1 MTVDQ
6 MENIDIASLQMD
18 IKWGSVEE
26 NLASIDSYFIESPQ
40 ADIYLLPETFATGFV
55 TNKARLTEVVT
66 QNNLDKILDSMKR
79 WSANKKA
86 WVGGTAFVLNG
97 DRYRNRF
104 FMIGPSGEIISY
116 DKRHLFGIAGEADYF
131 KGGGSRVV
139 LNIKGWRLMLTV
151 CYDIRFPVWL
161 RQQSVNGEYEY
172 DGILVPANWPES
184 RQDAWVTLL
193 KARAMENQCYVVGV
207 NRIGVDGFGSNHIGG
222 SSTIG
227 PKGDVLAEF
236 KHPKRGWISTTLDA
250 IHLSAVR
257 KRYPFIGDADSFT
270 LQ

>member
-18 IKWGSVEE
+18 IKWGRIEQ
-26 NLASIDSYFIESPQ
+26 NLASIDSYFLESPE

-55 TNKARLTEVVT
+55 TNKALLAEVAT
-66 QNNLDKILDSMKR
+66 QNNLDEILGSMKR
-79 WSANKKA
+79 WSAKKKA
-86 WVGGTAFVLNG
+86 WVGGTVFVLDG

-116 DKRHLFGIAGEADYF
+116 DKRHLFGIAGEIDYF
-131 KGGGSRVV
+131 DGGSSRIIV
-139 LNIKGWRLMLTV
+139 NIKGWRLLLLV
-151 CYDIRFPVWL
+151 CYDLRFPVWL
-161 RQQSVNGEYEY
+161 RQQPSDQKYEY

-184 RQDAWVTLL
+184 RQNAWEILL
-193 KARAMENQCYVVGV
+193 RARAIENQCYVVGV

-222 SSTIG
+222 SSTVG
-227 PKGDVLAEF
+227 PKGDILVES
-236 KHPKRGWISTTLDA
+236 KNQKTGWISTTLEA
-250 IHLSAVR
+250 IHLLAVR
-257 KRYPFIGDADSFT
+257 KKYPFIDDADTFT

>member
-1 MTVDQ
+1 
-6 MENIDIASLQMD
+6 
-18 IKWGSVEE
+18 
-26 NLASIDSYFIESPQ
+26 
-40 ADIYLLPETFATGFV
+40 
-55 TNKARLTEVVT
+55 
-66 QNNLDKILDSMKR
+66 
-79 WSANKKA
+79 
-86 WVGGTAFVLNG
+86 
-97 DRYRNRF
+97 
-104 FMIGPSGEIISY
+104 MIGPSGEIISY

-131 KGGGSRVV
+131 KGGSSRVV
-139 LNIKGWRLMLTV
+139 LNIKGWRLMLSV

-184 RQDAWVTLL
+184 RQDAWATLL

-227 PKGDVLAEF
+227 PKGDVLAES